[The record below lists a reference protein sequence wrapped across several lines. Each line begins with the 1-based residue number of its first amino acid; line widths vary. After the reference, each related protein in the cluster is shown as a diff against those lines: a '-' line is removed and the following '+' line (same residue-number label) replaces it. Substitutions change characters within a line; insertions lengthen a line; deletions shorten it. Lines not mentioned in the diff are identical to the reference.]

1 MKIKNA
7 FTMLE
12 LIIVIV
18 VVGIL
23 SAIMIPRFS
32 DDKLREAAD
41 QIMSHIRYTQHLAM
55 IDDQYDPNDQ
65 NWMYERW
72 RINFRDC
79 SGGSSEKYYVVFRD
93 SNHGGASAAPGRNE
107 SAINPSD
114 KRYLYNDGTC
124 TKNATDSAEVLIGK
138 RYGIDNITFTG
149 GCTNQYI
156 AFDNMGRPFSN
167 TYGATPLN
175 GLMSNDCNI
184 TFRSSDGNFTITIG
198 GETGYVRLSSIN
210 Y

>member
-55 IDDQYDPNDQ
+55 
-65 NWMYERW
+65 
-72 RINFRDC
+72 
-79 SGGSSEKYYVVFRD
+79 
-93 SNHGGASAAPGRNE
+93 
-107 SAINPSD
+107 
-114 KRYLYNDGTC
+114 
-124 TKNATDSAEVLIGK
+124 
-138 RYGIDNITFTG
+138 
-149 GCTNQYI
+149 
-156 AFDNMGRPFSN
+156 
-167 TYGATPLN
+167 
-175 GLMSNDCNI
+175 
-184 TFRSSDGNFTITIG
+184 
-198 GETGYVRLSSIN
+198 
-210 Y
+210 